1 MAWIEFGWIGK
12 PHGLNGG
19 FFVTGDTSP
28 DAVLTSGIPVRF
40 KSPSPEAETHE
51 LLQAQWMPK
60 GWKLTLS
67 GIESPEAAKKLK
79 GTPLFI
85 EMDTQESDPNSFFPS
100 ELTGFTAVDAHGK
113 KLGALEGVERL
124 PAGPDRWW
132 FSGEREPWCVP
143 AIEHFIARVRKNE
156 RIIEVAN
163 VEEILDL

>member
-85 EMDTQESDPNSFFPS
+85 EMEPNEGDPNSFFPS
-100 ELTGFTAVDAHGK
+100 ELTGFAAIDSNGK
-113 KLGALEGVERL
+113 RLGALQGVERL

-132 FSGEREPWCVP
+132 FSGENDSWCVP
-143 AIEHFIARVRKNE
+143 ATAHFITNVRKND
-156 RIIEVAN
+156 RVIELTN
-163 VEEILDL
+163 VDDILDL